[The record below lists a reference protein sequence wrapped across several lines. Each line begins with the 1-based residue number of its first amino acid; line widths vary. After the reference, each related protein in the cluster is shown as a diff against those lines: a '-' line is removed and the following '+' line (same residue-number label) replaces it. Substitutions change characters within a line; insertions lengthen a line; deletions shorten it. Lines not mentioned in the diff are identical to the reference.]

1 MCVCTRVSRQN
12 TCTVQLAREI
22 NVHVVICR
30 SKLWAFPS
38 YDHPLVLGCL
48 DKGSCTVYI
57 TCTCTCIYMYIN
69 QYIHV
74 HDHGQKV
81 YIWDI

>member
-1 MCVCTRVSRQN
+1 MCVCARVSRQN

-30 SKLWAFPS
+30 SKLWN
-38 YDHPLVLGCL
+38 PLVLGCL

-57 TCTCTCIYMYIN
+57 TCTCIHMYIN